1 MSPAKKKKD
10 SPARPAKPA
19 KPTGLA
25 VEVNNL
31 TVQFGDFKAVNDVS
45 FKVQRGEIFG
55 FLGANGAGKTTTIRV
70 LCGLLHPTHGKV
82 KVAGLGLEHGAN
94 AIKAKVGYMS
104 QKFTLYTDMSVAEN
118 LDFAAALRSVPVD
131 QLEARKKHLFELV
144 GFDRDVNIGVA
155 DLPGGLKQQVS
166 LAAALLH
173 EPEIV
178 FLDEPT
184 AGVAPAARKRFWAI
198 IREVAASGRT
208 VFVTTHYMDEAEQCG
223 RIALMRDG
231 RLEALDSPAGLKKLA
246 FPAPLVEIEVGASAG
261 ADWQKQ
267 LRKHKGVVALR
278 THARRWHMEMS
289 TKAAWTALKPRMPK
303 GLKAAVIEPT
313 LEDVFLKLV
322 DAHPKGVDDE
332 S

>member
-1 MSPAKKKKD
+1 MKRKAPLS
-10 SPARPAKPA
+10 
-19 KPTGLA
+19 LA
-25 VEVNNL
+25 VEVAGL
-31 TVQFGDFKAVNDVS
+31 TVKFGDFKAVDDVS
-45 FKVQRGEIFG
+45 FKVARGEIFG

-70 LCGLLHPTHGKV
+70 LCGLLHPSSGTV
-82 KVAGLGLEHGAN
+82 KVAGLALKDGTAN

-118 LDFAAALRSVPVD
+118 LDFAAALRNVPENE
-131 QLEARKKHLFELV
+131 LEARKQDLFKLV
-144 GFDRDVNIGVA
+144 GYDRDVNTKVA

-184 AGVAPAARKRFWAI
+184 AGVAPAARQRFWSI
-198 IREVAASGRT
+198 IRNVAASGRT

-231 RLEALDSPAGLKKLA
+231 RLEALDSPAGLKRLA
-246 FPAPLVEIEVGASAG
+246 FPAPLIELELKAG
-261 ADWQKQ
+261 AADGWQAA
-267 LRKHKGVVALR
+267 LRKHAGVRALR
-278 THARRWHMEMS
+278 QHGRRWHLELAS
-289 TKAAWTALKPRMPK
+289 KAAWSALKAKLPR
-303 GLKAAVIEPT
+303 GLKAKVVDSS

-322 DAHPKGVDDE
+322 DAHPKGANDA

>member
-1 MSPAKKKKD
+1 MSV
-10 SPARPAKPA
+10 KPPS
-19 KPTGLA
+19 KSGLA
-25 VEVNNL
+25 VDVSGL
-31 TVQFGDFKAVNDVS
+31 TVKFGDFKAVNDVS
-45 FKVQRGEIFG
+45 FKVSRGEIFG

-70 LCGLLHPTHGKV
+70 LCGLLHPSAGTV
-82 KVAGLGLEHGAN
+82 KVSGLTLKDGTAN
-94 AIKAKVGYMS
+94 DIKAKVGYMS

-118 LDFAAALRSVPVD
+118 LDFAAALRGVPEGEV
-131 QLEARKKHLFELV
+131 EARKKRLFELV
-144 GFDRDVNIGVA
+144 GFDRDVNTKVQ

-184 AGVAPAARKRFWAI
+184 AGVAPAARQRFWAI
-198 IREVAASGRT
+198 IRNVAASGRT

-231 RLEALDSPAGLKKLA
+231 RLEALDSPAGLKRLA
-246 FPAPLVEIEVGASAG
+246 FPAPLIEVEVGEKAAAGWQAS
-261 ADWQKQ
+261 
-267 LRKHKGVVALR
+267 LRKVKGVRALR
-278 THARRWHMEMS
+278 QHGRRWHVELAS
-289 TKAAWTALKPRMPK
+289 KAAWTAMKAKLPK
-303 GLKAAVIEPT
+303 GLKAKVIDPS

-322 DAHPKGVDDE
+322 DAHPKGADDA